1 MLDRVILSVSDI
13 ERSIAFYA
21 QALAAG
27 ATVGD
32 HS

>member
-21 QALAAG
+21 QAAG